1 VIEEG
6 SLGRT
11 KGLLGGSEDMMFLG
25 SDVGELEGMGTL
37 GDRIGTGWR
46 LEAMRGSC
54 NSTMGLRDGVEECDN
69 GRSREQ
75 GVVVGSGDVGEIV
88 GSKGKGMGTSP
99 VEDSCEGRSAAA
111 WSLIGKE
118 VSSKTTWRD
127 KYTLLVMGSR
137 HL

>member
-6 SLGRT
+6 SFGRT
-11 KGLLGGSEDMMFLG
+11 EGLLGGSEDMMFSG

-46 LEAMRGSC
+46 LEAMGESC
-54 NSTMGLRDGVEECDN
+54 NSAMGLRDGVKECDN
-69 GRSREQ
+69 GESREQ
-75 GVVVGSGDVGEIV
+75 VAAVGSGDVAEMV
-88 GSKGKGMGTSP
+88 ESKGKGMGTSP
-99 VEDSCEGRSAAA
+99 VEDSCEGWSAAA
-111 WSLIGKE
+111 WSLAGKE